1 MKLTRFCSLAEFG
14 KYMAGE
20 TLTNTTDHYQ
30 GGKGGSVS
38 TGFCFSPDEPKT
50 AWRYLKGIVNPE
62 ACMLLE
68 ISEELLTPSFGKYA
82 DYSKGHS
89 GEISCIK
96 TEYCLTEYSQK
107 TARLIKFL
115 TPEEF
120 ASSPEEVVAAK
131 LYYIIKT
138 LTK

>member
-1 MKLTRFCSLAEFG
+1 MKLTRFCSRVEYE

-20 TLTNTTDHYQ
+20 TLRNHTDHYR
-30 GGKGGSVS
+30 GGRGGSTS
-38 TGFCFSPDEPKT
+38 FGFCFSPDEPKT
-50 AWRYLKGIVNPE
+50 AWRYLKGVVNPE

-120 ASSPEEVVAAK
+120 ASSPEEVAAVK
-131 LYYIIKT
+131 LFYTIKT